1 MNYKTSKTLNNEQ
14 EIYRFCF
21 GDLINNKYHGY
32 GSKRITLKVPNT
44 ISCKIPCQGFGFKDK
59 DNILYLGVRLY
70 IDQGDYVKFQKYNN
84 KYSIYEHFH
93 NLVLEFDKQYP
104 SYK

>member
-84 KYSIYEHFH
+84 KYSIYDIFTI
-93 NLVLEFDKQYP
+93 
-104 SYK
+104 